1 MYLFKNEKPYDKK
14 KYLDPTKVQDIS
26 KYFKFNMDGTIKI
39 SEDLTEREKEKAVY
53 MRDMY
58 QLDRTD
64 LNTGRKE
71 FLKYLVNDDEYYEI
85 LKNDD
90 KSSARIIFLSVF
102 TYYKRRSE
110 TNGE

>member
-1 MYLFKNEKPYDKK
+1 MKWEGNNIDVAKNINILENDS
-14 KYLDPTKVQDIS
+14 IE
-26 KYFKFNMDGTIKI
+26 FFR
-39 SEDLTEREKEKAVY
+39 DLTLEDEIDRRLERLRFIKKNKDY
-53 MRDMY
+53 IFI
-58 QLDRTD
+58 
-64 LNTGRKE
+64 G
-71 FLKYLVNDDEYYEI
+71 NDDEYYEI